1 MSDEQAIFIEQSA
14 DAEPKIGDL
23 IEKQVPGGNPASGLE
38 SMMAPSTL
46 APQRPPPPPDGG
58 FHAWATVAGSFLAL
72 FVQFGLA
79 NSFGILQT
87 YYEANQLS
95 NLSSSEISWIGGL
108 QQFLLFFGG
117 LFSGRIFDSHGAHIL
132 LLPGSLIF
140 TTSLMLTS
148 LCYNYYQFILCQGIF
163 FGIGSSLVFHS
174 SIAVPAQWFARRR
187 ALAMGIAVSGSGL
200 GGTLWPIAL
209 SRMFNTIGKIFRFF
223 SYFRSESL
231 FLLTLSNLLI
241 RTRLPRRKPAPWNA
255 SLQQLKDIPFVL
267 FAFSIAFVFFGLY
280 TPFFYVTTNAARI
293 GTSSAITF
301 YSLSFINAGSTIGRL
316 LAGVGD
322 YIGRMN
328 LAIFSSL
335 VSGILLLAFWIPLST
350 APAIIGF
357 SVVYGFFAGLY
368 ISLIPACIAQ
378 ISHQHEIGL
387 RLGLAWGIA
396 SIFALFGPP
405 ISGALIS
412 NYGGGA
418 KGYEMAGMFSGVV
431 VLAGTVF
438 TVGSRFCLNKEV
450 FAVM

>member
-1 MSDEQAIFIEQSA
+1 MVGFGWTLRTVGFI
-14 DAEPKIGDL
+14 
-23 IEKQVPGGNPASGLE
+23 
-38 SMMAPSTL
+38 
-46 APQRPPPPPDGG
+46 
-58 FHAWATVAGSFLAL
+58 
-72 FVQFGLA
+72 
-79 NSFGILQT
+79 
-87 YYEANQLS
+87 
-95 NLSSSEISWIGGL
+95 
-108 QQFLLFFGG
+108 
-117 LFSGRIFDSHGAHIL
+117 
-132 LLPGSLIF
+132 
-140 TTSLMLTS
+140 
-148 LCYNYYQFILCQGIF
+148 
-163 FGIGSSLVFHS
+163 
-174 SIAVPAQWFARRR
+174 
-187 ALAMGIAVSGSGL
+187 
-200 GGTLWPIAL
+200 
-209 SRMFNTIGKIFRFF
+209 
-223 SYFRSESL
+223 SL

-316 LAGVGD
+316 LAGAGD

-378 ISHQHEIGL
+378 ISHHHEIGL
-387 RLGLAWGIA
+387 RLGLAWGIV

-418 KGYEMAGMFSGVV
+418 KGYEMGGMFSGVV